1 MSQYIYIK
9 IFYTCT
15 YLYKSE
21 KNLNPYQAGR
31 WLPVNLI
38 TLFPLMSLLQS
49 LLS

>member
-9 IFYTCT
+9 IFYT

-21 KNLNPYQAGR
+21 KNLNSYQAGR

>member
-9 IFYTCT
+9 IIYT

-21 KNLNPYQAGR
+21 KNLNPNQAGR

-38 TLFPLMSLLQS
+38 TLFPLMSLPQS